1 MLAWSALDVKVSVA
15 WGQYTTSEFVPNVA
29 IRSFQK
35 WYTPFDIREPMFAYI
50 DIEVAK
56 PFTDGPQFNNG
67 CVGVNASIHGG
78 ALDGLGD
85 GCMARCP
92 SCIPVNIKGPSMCGT
107 SVDTLPFI
115 NAGIA
120 GFFQGF
126 ACEND
131 TVPTGRATLVQVV
144 DWSEAIAIAEEQYL
158 LGHRHFSMIGNN
170 TILDAIGRRMFGYWC
185 FYNFTV
191 TPREVG
197 LT

>member
-1 MLAWSALDVKVSVA
+1 
-15 WGQYTTSEFVPNVA
+15 
-29 IRSFQK
+29 
-35 WYTPFDIREPMFAYI
+35 
-50 DIEVAK
+50 
-56 PFTDGPQFNNG
+56 
-67 CVGVNASIHGG
+67 
-78 ALDGLGD
+78 
-85 GCMARCP
+85 
-92 SCIPVNIKGPSMCGT
+92 MCGT